1 MTHHYP
7 EGANTSMRQL
17 LNFSHFFI
25 WSALL
30 IALSAC
36 MPMVSGSAY
45 ADNGPPLPT
54 THSGKAG
61 AKIIL
66 LQQPG
71 LPTRAHMLGLETTA
85 EALNAMDAAGFT
97 ITTYDFE
104 TKLGTEYGIMKD
116 ARPMSKEL
124 HKAQLGELPKGIT
137 KEVYI
142 EVIMD
147 RPGELLDDAAWLT
160 VTNNFINL
168 AAAARELNETG
179 DYNFKG
185 VVFDNEDYRSEIFN
199 CDDYRPGVPCN
210 EYRDKMYQRGKDIMR
225 GMLEAW
231 PDIIVMHMHGPYT
244 SDCERPEYIAGVG
257 VPCFDLK
264 GSFFAGMVQAVSEN
278 PGAHP
283 LLNGGQDYVLYSSND
298 FQKHYN
304 YIEDMGR
311 NESLDFIPESLRPLW
326 AENVETSFMV
336 YNKRIA
342 RRAGGGSNIVFHTDL
357 SEPRTQLQNA
367 RCVAD
372 SIVWFYIEDRPE
384 AHWYYAMPPDWR
396 DEVLRPA
403 LEYTCPDTS
412 EAATA
417 GATAEGQ

>member
-1 MTHHYP
+1 
-7 EGANTSMRQL
+7 MRRL
-17 LNFSHFFI
+17 LNLVKLLT
-25 WSALL
+25 WSVIVLG
-30 IALSAC
+30 LSAC
-36 MPMVSGSAY
+36 MPILSGSAY
-45 ADNGPPLPT
+45 ADNGPPLLT
-54 THSGKAG
+54 THSGGTG

-104 TKLGTEYGIMKD
+104 TQLGTEYGIMKD

-124 HKAQLGELPKGIT
+124 FKTQLGELPEGIT

-160 VTNNFINL
+160 VTDNFINL
-168 AAAARELNETG
+168 ANAARELNETG

-185 VVFDNEDYRSEIFN
+185 VVIDNEDYRSEIFN

-210 EYRDKMYQRGKDIMR
+210 EYQDKMYQRGKDIMR

-231 PDIIVMHMHGPYT
+231 PRVIVTHMHGPYT
-244 SDCERPEYIAGVG
+244 SDCDRPEYIAGVG

-264 GSFFAGMVQAVSEN
+264 GSFFAGMVQAVSET

-298 FQKHYN
+298 FQKHHDYTEN
-304 YIEDMGR
+304 MGSS
-311 NESLDFIPESLRPLW
+311 NLEFIPEILRGVW
-326 AENVETSFMV
+326 SEHVETSFMV

-342 RRAGGGSNIVFHTDL
+342 LTASGGSNIVPHGDL

-396 DEVLRPA
+396 DEVVKPA

-412 EAATA
+412 EAATVE
-417 GATAEGQ
+417 ATQ